1 MPRPTDLTIVKSD
14 LDRTMILDFEDGAYT
29 AAGLNL
35 DLWPL
40 IASVALAGAPA
51 ELRRLILGILERDGI
66 ETIPVPICDH
76 ALSLLWLAG
85 IVENCQPS
93 VANQVADAWVNL
105 PLEDRAAWTWTWVG
119 HKAVHAQILAKTS
132 ERSPVF
138 ALQVPSWLPNLI
150 DAAASA
156 GLQSL
161 GGVQWSH
168 AETPLGRTCMA
179 FSSPDAD
186 DPCLVISDCDV
197 SYQLADDPG
206 SISALSAIDQ
216 LLVYLGEAEILQA
229 EMAEITGWQLS
240 AHEWIEMSAVIE
252 GWRDRISQLAKDS
265 NLSPG
270 GGVLVS

>member
-1 MPRPTDLTIVKSD
+1 MPRPTELTIVKSR
-14 LDRTMILDFEDGAYT
+14 LDRTMILDFEDGTYV

-35 DLWPL
+35 DPWSSV
-40 IASVALAGAPA
+40 ASVALADAPS
-51 ELRRLILGILERDGI
+51 ELRRLILDILEREGI
-66 ETIPVPICDH
+66 EATPVPICDD

-93 VANQVADAWVNL
+93 VADQVANAWVRL
-105 PLEDRAAWTWTWVG
+105 SLEERAAWTWTWVG
-119 HKAVHAQILAKTS
+119 HKAIHAQILAKTS
-132 ERSPVF
+132 KASPVF
-138 ALQVPSWLPNLI
+138 ASEVPSWLPNLI

-186 DPCLVISDCDV
+186 DPCLVISEGDV
-197 SYQLADDPG
+197 SYQPADDPG
-206 SISALSAIDQ
+206 LISALSAIDQ
-216 LLVYLGEAEILQA
+216 LLVHLGEAEILQA

-240 AHEWIEMSAVIE
+240 SHEWIEMSAVIE
-252 GWRDRISQLAKDS
+252 GWRDRILHER
-265 NLSPG
+265 
-270 GGVLVS
+270 